1 MHEAIHEASDVLK
14 LLFCVGLK
22 NKRQALTTP
31 TQKTNIDMNEGFTTY
46 PPFGRRR
53 AVGEGKEQQQHAR
66 IISFVGSEVLTR
78 LSDLGWNSEEA
89 RAGAQRP

>member
-22 NKRQALTTP
+22 KVQALTTS
-31 TQKTNIDMNEGFTTY
+31 THKTNIDMNEGFTSS